1 MWDGLFDKVTYW
13 RNVIYMILIT
23 FWTITGLKKKKKKI
37 SFSIYWRRG
46 ILHICL
52 VIFIYSFHVPKSNS
66 FISSF
71 ISILFILQIIVHL
84 IHIHHI
90 WFYSCCIV
98 FQPHRVF
105 HFLNQ
110 SHLWKPGVPLD
121 KTLIWNIIVCIRVS
135 TPPSKIPPPQWTS
148 KILKFFILNTILS
161 FKSN

>member
-1 MWDGLFDKVTYW
+1 MRWFIW
-13 RNVIYMILIT
+13 QSNI
-23 FWTITGLKKKKKKI
+23 LKKCDLYDFNNFLDYYRTQKKKIKKI

-135 TPPSKIPPPQWTS
+135 TPPQKYHPLSEL
-148 KILKFFILNTILS
+148 LKY
-161 FKSN
+161 

>member
-1 MWDGLFDKVTYW
+1 MGE
-13 RNVIYMILIT
+13 RSLIR
-23 FWTITGLKKKKKKI
+23 GLKKKIEFFVNYDKSSQWSKT
-37 SFSIYWRRG
+37 FPDDSINSLKVLWFLALYQWTL
-46 ILHICL
+46 LHICPVTFISFIAFTKVHL
-52 VIFIYSFHVPKSNS
+52 FIYVPTSNS
-66 FISSF
+66 
-71 ISILFILQIIVHL
+71 FILQIIVHL

-135 TPPSKIPPPQWTS
+135 TPPPQKYHPLS
-148 KILKFFILNTILS
+148 ELLKY
-161 FKSN
+161 

>member
-1 MWDGLFDKVTYW
+1 MCFRDNNYLGRLQDSKRKKSFF
-13 RNVIYMILIT
+13 IYL
-23 FWTITGLKKKKKKI
+23 
-37 SFSIYWRRG
+37 RRG
-46 ILHICL
+46 MLHICL
-52 VIFIYSFHVPKSNS
+52 VTFISFISFTKVHLFIYAPKSNS
-66 FISSF
+66 FTSSF
-71 ISILFILQIIVHL
+71 ISISFILQIIVHL

-135 TPPSKIPPPQWTS
+135 TTPQKYHPLS
-148 KILKFFILNTILS
+148 ELLKY
-161 FKSN
+161 